1 MPAGSVIH
9 AGIVIKSGS
18 LIAAGEV
25 IKVGEIIEAV
35 VMRPKFFRHKIND
48 TFVSKC
54 SEFCSI
60 VGRHVYFPNI
70 IEKLVRNFLKTFNED
85 YDNMEE
91 KEKTSE
97 AEFYYDH
104 Y

>member
-60 VGRHVYFPNI
+60 VGRHVYFKNI
-70 IEKLVRNFLKTFNED
+70 VEKLFSLKTHSGQRIVS
-85 YDNMEE
+85 E
-91 KEKTSE
+91 K
-97 AEFYYDH
+97 FFGQG
-104 Y
+104 